1 MLNPRK
7 NQHKKSGVFN
17 DSRLF
22 LSEIQL
28 VLLGKP
34 DV

>member
-22 LSEIQL
+22 LSEI
-28 VLLGKP
+28 VSASG
-34 DV
+34 